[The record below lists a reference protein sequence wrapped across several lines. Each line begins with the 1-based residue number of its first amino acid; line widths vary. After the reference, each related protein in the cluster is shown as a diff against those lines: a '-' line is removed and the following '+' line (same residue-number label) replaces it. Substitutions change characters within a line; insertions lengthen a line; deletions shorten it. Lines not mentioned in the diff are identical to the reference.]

1 MPKFHKLKIASLRRE
16 TDDTVSVAFDVPKA
30 LHNDYKYI
38 QGQYLTLK
46 TVIGDEDTRRS
57 YSICSGLYDDELR
70 VAVKKIKGGLFSTF
84 INEGLKV
91 GDELDV
97 MTPMGNFYTDLDPA
111 HTHHYVGFV
120 AGSGITPL
128 LSIIRTIMVHEPK
141 SRFSL
146 IYGNRSRQNIIFREE
161 LADLKNLYM
170 DRFIFVNILSRE
182 DRDVALFKGR
192 IDSEKAAEIM
202 DKLPPADEIFLCG
215 PEQMI
220 TDVSD
225 TLKTRGINAANIHF
239 ELFTSPSVRQ
249 GTVQEEIEET
259 TNGITSH
266 VTVIVDGNETTFDL
280 EQGGDSVLDAALAK
294 GADLPFACKGGVCC
308 TCRAKLIEGK
318 VNMQVNYSLEE
329 DEVKAGFILTCQS
342 HPLTEKIVVDFD
354 HR

>member
-16 TDDTVSVAFDVPKA
+16 TDDTVSVAFEVPKK
-30 LHNDYKYI
+30 LQNDYKYI

-46 TVIGDEDTRRS
+46 TVLGDEDTRRS
-57 YSICSGLYDDELR
+57 YSICSGLYDNELR

-84 INEGLKV
+84 VNESLKV

-97 MTPMGNFYTDLDPA
+97 MTPMGNFYTDLDPDHA
-111 HTHHYVGFV
+111 HHYVGFV

-146 IYGNRSRQNIIFREE
+146 IYGNRSRQTIIFREE
-161 LADLKNLYM
+161 LADLKNQFM
-170 DRFIFVNILSRE
+170 ARFTIANILSRE
-182 DRDVALFKGR
+182 DQEVDLFKGR
-192 IDSEKAAEIM
+192 IDGKKAADIM
-202 DKLPPADEIFLCG
+202 DSLPGADEVFLCG

-220 TDVSD
+220 THVSE
-225 TLKTRGINAANIHF
+225 TLKGRGIKAENIHF
-239 ELFTSPSVRQ
+239 ELFTSPSVQQ
-249 GTVQEEIEET
+249 GAKQEEEEEAKAS
-259 TNGITSH
+259 GTSH

-280 EQGGDSVLDAALAK
+280 EMSGDSVLDAALEK

-318 VNMQVNYSLEE
+318 VNMQVNYSLEK
-329 DEVKAGFILTCQS
+329 DEVDAGFILTCQS
-342 HPLTEKIVVDFD
+342 RPLTEKIVVDFD